1 MESLIRNRYVKYFQV
16 YYEVTS
22 EGYEWPPATCQGY
35 SANWGGGEGRWE
47 VRSSLRLTNIPPR
60 LRRSN
65 STADRFVS

>member
-35 SANWGGGEGRWE
+35 SAN
-47 VRSSLRLTNIPPR
+47 
-60 LRRSN
+60 
-65 STADRFVS
+65 